1 MSLTPT
7 RRALLTATAASFT
20 SPLAGFA
27 QTTSLPLAN
36 PSLKERV
43 QKAGVPALAFAVVG
57 PEGVRALE
65 ASGVRRAGAA
75 DSVTTADPWH
85 IGSNTKAMTAVLY
98 ARLVEAGRAS
108 WGARLPRLF
117 PDLKLDPAWSEVRI
131 DDLLGHRAGISDRPL
146 LTPERLRDFRRDPR
160 PVAQQRSALAAEVFS
175 KPPVGQPDAFD
186 YSNVGYILAGAA
198 IERIVRTDWEAA
210 IAAQLFQPLKMTSAG
225 FGAPTG
231 LAPWGHELG
240 AGGRLIG
247 VDPAGVAD
255 NPPIFG
261 PAGTVHLSLPDYAKF
276 ARLFL
281 TDGGGLLRPES
292 LRRLATPQG
301 GARDGY
307 AMGWRTEGDR
317 PWANGPVL
325 THDGSNTLWH
335 ASALIAPAK
344 GLAIL
349 VCGNAD
355 AGGGAQ
361 AVQALSLALVTLYSG
376 ASVPMPKRKR
386 RWLPF

>member
-1 MSLTPT
+1 MSFDPT
-7 RRALLTATAASFT
+7 RRTLLAASAAVSATPFT
-20 SPLAGFA
+20 AGA
-27 QTTSLPLAN
+27 QTTSLPLVD
-36 PSLKERV
+36 PSLKQRV
-43 QKAGVPALAFAVVG
+43 QKAGVPALGFAVVG

-65 ASGVRRAGAA
+65 ASGVRRAGG
-75 DSVTTADPWH
+75 ADPVTPGDSWH

-117 PDLKLDPAWSEVRI
+117 PDLKLDRAWSEVRI
-131 DDLLGHRAGISDRPL
+131 EDLLGHRSGISDRPL
-146 LTPERLRDFRRDPR
+146 QTPERLRAFRQDPR
-160 PVAQQRSALAAEVFS
+160 PLAQQRTALAAEVFG

-186 YSNVGYILAGAA
+186 YSNVGYIIAGAA
-198 IERIVRTDWEAA
+198 IERIVRTGWEAA
-210 IAAQLFQPLKMTSAG
+210 ITAQLFQPLKMSNAG

-231 LAPWGHELG
+231 AAPWGHELG

-281 TDGGGLLRPES
+281 TDGGGLLRPDS

-301 GARDGY
+301 GATDGY
-307 AMGWRTEGDR
+307 AMGWQTYGNR

-325 THDGSNTLWH
+325 THEGSNTLWH

-344 GLAIL
+344 GIAIL

-376 ASVPMPKRKR
+376 QAATQPKRR
-386 RWLPF
+386 RRLWPF